1 MFHLLKNKSF
11 FFITILVT
19 SSLIACDDGTGSEQ
33 DGEVL
38 YIGGTQ
44 VGSSEIAGTELSG
57 TERSGT
63 EMMVA
68 GTEVMMMAG
77 AGASTEIDGGSM
89 PSGEWID
96 MECIDG
102 QFNESINDHDLDL
115 MDLFENYSPDMAPE
129 FIYQILSRRYPF
141 GEELVRTGRMGQI
154 GDCLDIFLRDR
165 STPQAVIRQ
174 VSTIVHECG
183 HFADIDAGMFRNNVY
198 LINEGLSFSCQG
210 GDAIGRSNGRTF
222 ARSLINLDEYALE
235 ACRRGPD
242 CDFYR
247 SVYLDGDPNNNDFE
261 GGDQGYNSVLE
272 ETAQYINSI
281 AVGYAF
287 HDYYSGSVSER
298 DGILTF
304 LWYITRYLKMARED
318 YPEAY
323 EFISTDPCWRE
334 LLLTLWG
341 RAWLYLELTEGFPQL
356 GINDEA
362 IQERLS
368 ADLLSEVDRIRDL
381 ECP

>member
-1 MFHLLKNKSF
+1 MQYYYLLSKSF
-11 FFITILVT
+11 LSI
-19 SSLIACDDGTGSEQ
+19 SLLSLSLFACDDRARSSGDNE
-33 DGEVL
+33 EVL
-38 YIGGTQ
+38 
-44 VGSSEIAGTELSG
+44 V
-57 TERSGT
+57 
-63 EMMVA
+63 VA
-68 GTEVMMMAG
+68 GAEMAG
-77 AGASTEIDGGSM
+77 AEMAGAEMAGAEMAGAEM
-89 PSGEWID
+89 AGAEALPPSEWVSL
-96 MECIDG
+96 ECTDG
-102 QFNESINDHDLDL
+102 QYSEMLPNPNVDLS
-115 MDLFENYSPDMAPE
+115 DLFESYTAETAPE
-129 FIYQILSRRYPF
+129 FIFQVLARRYPF
-141 GEELVRTGRMGQI
+141 AEYLVNIGRMGQI
-154 GDCLDIFLRDR
+154 GDCLDLFLRDR
-165 STPQAVIRQ
+165 SSPEAVIRQ
-174 VSTIVHECG
+174 MTTIVHECG

-198 LINEGLSFSCQG
+198 LISEGISFTCQG
-210 GDAIGRSNGRTF
+210 GDAVGRGDGRTF
-222 ARSLINLDEYALE
+222 ARSLINLDAYALE
-235 ACRRGPD
+235 ACRQGPN

-247 SVYLDGDPNNNDFE
+247 SVYLDGDPNNANFE

-287 HDYYSGSVSER
+287 NDYYSGSVSER

-362 IQERLS
+362 IQGRLT
-368 ADLLSEVDRIRDL
+368 AELVSEIDRIRSL

>member
-1 MFHLLKNKSF
+1 MFKHKINRHF
-11 FFITILVT
+11 FLILSLIPCT
-19 SSLIACDDGTGSEQ
+19 LIACNDGANNNREN
-33 DGEVL
+33 EVL
-38 YIGGTQ
+38 TIDANDIAGFEAGTEIIATA
-44 VGSSEIAGTELSG
+44 GDEIEMAGNEIEIAG
-57 TERSGT
+57 
-63 EMMVA
+63 
-68 GTEVMMMAG
+68 
-77 AGASTEIDGGSM
+77 IDMGDNEYVS
-89 PSGEWID
+89 PSEWID
-96 MECIDG
+96 MECLDG
-102 QFNESINDHDLDL
+102 QFSESINDHDLDI
-115 MDLFENYSPDMAPE
+115 MDLFENYDPDLAPD
-129 FIYQILSRRYPF
+129 FIYQILARRYPF

-165 STPQAVIRQ
+165 SSPEAVIRQ

-198 LINEGLSFSCQG
+198 LINDGLTFSCQG
-210 GDAIGRSNGRTF
+210 GDAVGRGNGKTF
-222 ARSLINLDEYALE
+222 ARSLINRDEYALE

-247 SVYLDGDPNNNDFE
+247 SVYLDGDPDNSDFE

-362 IQERLS
+362 IQSRIN
-368 ADLLSEVDRIRDL
+368 ADLVGEIDRIRNL